1 MQLHLQIQDNGF
13 FLLDQSNLVAS
24 FTYNTASSS
33 FRLNAW
39 SKRLFF
45 LEEKGFLRKKVVLK
59 TEYGVEIGECHFIRN
74 AQNGIIY
81 LNDRKFVFNGDN
93 SEIRIADKQNNL
105 VHCKLQQ

>member
-1 MQLHLQIQDNGF
+1 
-13 FLLDQSNLVAS
+13 
-24 FTYNTASSS
+24 
-33 FRLNAW
+33 
-39 SKRLFF
+39 LFF

-105 VHCKLQQ
+105 VHCKLQQEVAALQWPALLFSLSLIYSQAEKQGSQMVAR